1 VLGGAV
7 GEVGH
12 AEGVVA
18 VPAPPPRVGVVSA
31 RWADSLCAVGCGNR
45 PVHRGI

>member
-12 AEGVVA
+12 AEGAVA
-18 VPAPPPRVGVVSA
+18 VPAPPPRVG
-31 RWADSLCAVGCGNR
+31 
-45 PVHRGI
+45 